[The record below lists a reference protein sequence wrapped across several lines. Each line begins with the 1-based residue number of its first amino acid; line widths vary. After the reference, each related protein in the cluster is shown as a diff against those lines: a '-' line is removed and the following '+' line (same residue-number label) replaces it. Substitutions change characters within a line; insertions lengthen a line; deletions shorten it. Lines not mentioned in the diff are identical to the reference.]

1 MSRAVVVPVVLGAL
15 LGAAGGWLWW
25 TWWGPATPGKIYDT
39 PVGKAWYPEPFD
51 PGIARDFSGTAT
63 YVVVGFALAVLLGL
77 VGGWI
82 ARHHAVAGVVAVLAG
97 AGLGALAMTL
107 LGESFSPPDPATLV
121 ATHQAGDKLPGY
133 LHVAGWTPYL
143 VWPVGAMLA
152 YLVLM
157 VSLPAAPTAGPTDG
171 RVSDGSARPAPPSA
185 APAPQG

>member
-1 MSRAVVVPVVLGAL
+1 MSRAVAVPVVLGAL

-39 PVGKAWYPEPFD
+39 PAGKAWYPEPFD

-63 YVVVGFALAVLLGL
+63 YVVIAFALAVLLGL

-82 ARHHAVAGVVAVLAG
+82 ARHSPVAGVLAVLVG
-97 AGLGALAMTL
+97 AGLAALAMAL
-107 LGESFSPPDPATLV
+107 LGESFSPPDPASLV
-121 ATHQAGDKLPGY
+121 ASHQAGDVLPGH

-143 VWPVGAMLA
+143 AWPVGAMLA

-157 VSLPAAPTAGPTDG
+157 VSLPAGAAPGPAND
-171 RVSDGSARPAPPSA
+171 RSERPAPPSA